1 MNTVG
6 SMFPLPVEISAFPM
20 GSVNGPAGFVAT
32 ATPIFEPVE
41 LLIGAYR

>member
-6 SMFPLPVEISAFPM
+6 SICRLRRIKPFERIQTGPRAF
-20 GSVNGPAGFVAT
+20 T

-41 LLIGAYR
+41 LLSGT